1 MKKDF
6 PSFSILPILNLMKTV
21 GLTMWIR
28 LMPNIREGARAKLS
42 ASIFISQPVWLLW
55 WFYKMMKL
63 HGKNF
68 RALFAKWATTIIRA
82 KFCVKA
88 SDSIGWNPVKPS
100 LTLNFIMLHI
110 QMKPACH
117 QEAWAQSLTQNSSQ
131 GSRMYQDT
139 RFNSGLCNSQITFR
153 AQSPCPLW
161 PK

>member
-1 MKKDF
+1 MKKISLPS
-6 PSFSILPILNLMKTV
+6 PSFPILNLMKTD

-28 LMPNIREGARAKLS
+28 LMTNSREGARAKTELQYFHFS
-42 ASIFISQPVWLLW
+42 PVWLLW
-55 WFYKMMKL
+55 WFSKIMKL
-63 HGKNF
+63 PGKNF

-88 SDSIGWNPVKPS
+88 SDSISWNPVKPS

-131 GSRMYQDT
+131 GSRYQDT

-153 AQSPCPLW
+153 VHSPCPLW
-161 PK
+161 PN

>member
-1 MKKDF
+1 MNF
-6 PSFSILPILNLMKTV
+6 PSFSILSHIEPHENRWV
-21 GLTMWIR
+21 NNVNQGLGDGIS
-28 LMPNIREGARAKLS
+28 REGARAKTELQYFHFS
-42 ASIFISQPVWLLW
+42 PVWLLW
-55 WFYKMMKL
+55 WFSKIMKL
-63 HGKNF
+63 LANF

-88 SDSIGWNPVKPS
+88 SDSISWNPVKPS

-131 GSRMYQDT
+131 GSRMYQFT

-153 AQSPCPLW
+153 VHSPCPLW
-161 PK
+161 PN